1 MDPELWQRIKE
12 IVYEAV
18 ELRRDERQ
26 AYLERACNGDATLRR
41 EVETLVA
48 ASDQAGT
55 FLDQAAPSRGPVD
68 EDLSGSTI
76 GPYRLTVEIGRGGM
90 GIVYRAVREDEYRQ
104 FVASVKSS
112 RCSIIP
118 TSPGCSTAEP
128 HRTAVP
134 TL

>member
-55 FLDQAAPSRGPVD
+55 FLDQAAPSRGPGGG
-68 EDLSGSTI
+68 DLSGFTI

-90 GIVYRAVREDEYRQ
+90 GIVYRALWEDDYHQR
-104 FVASVKSS
+104 VS
-112 RCSIIP
+112 
-118 TSPGCSTAEP
+118 AENSK
-128 HRTAVP
+128 
-134 TL
+134 